1 MLKTHFKAHQLGKII
16 VDTRRKRKKKLIFLE
31 ISSQMLVFTSQ
42 DLFFSFQKGVSLVLG
57 I

>member
-16 VDTRRKRKKKLIFLE
+16 IDTRRKRKKSNFLE
-31 ISSQMLVFTSQ
+31 IGSQMLVFTSQ
-42 DLFFSFQKGVSLVLG
+42 DLFFSFQEDVSLVLG